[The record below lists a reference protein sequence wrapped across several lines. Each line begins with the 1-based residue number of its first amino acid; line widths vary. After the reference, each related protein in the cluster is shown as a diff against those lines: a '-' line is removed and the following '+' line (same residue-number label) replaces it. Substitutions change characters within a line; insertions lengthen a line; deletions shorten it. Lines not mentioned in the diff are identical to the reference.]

1 MAAPPQ
7 DEFTWTLESSHRLTP
22 GISLHTF
29 SRTTTGDLHHGNTN
43 INILPTQKITL
54 QFPPDLDPIAGSH
67 NLSEQ
72 DRRLDFTPC
81 HLEHDSSGTTTS
93 FSFLSGNGR
102 ITGLIGL
109 PRPQGQLAVKQVDS
123 GGGFPEELAAS
134 SHPTI
139 CIAGGTGIAPF
150 LTLPSEETWKA
161 SNSSRPSLVCS
172 IRGDDFSIIEFFL
185 EKKMLKPE
193 DWAQVWI
200 HVTSGEDI
208 DGLPAGKSENWWKT
222 RFENVLQQFPGPI
235 QFSLGRLTEEN
246 LASLLQGSNK
256 ILFCGSKSLEWQI
269 KMWSLGKASV
279 HCTER

>member
-1 MAAPPQ
+1 MAAPSE

-29 SRTTTGDLHHGNTN
+29 SRTKTGDLHHGDIT
-43 INILPTQKITL
+43 INILPTQTITL

-102 ITGLIGL
+102 VTGLIGL

-123 GGGFPEELAAS
+123 GGGFPEELTVSSQAA
-134 SHPTI
+134 I

-150 LTLPSEETWKA
+150 LTLPSKQAWKT
-161 SNSSRPSLVCS
+161 SNGSRSSLVCS
-172 IRGDDFSIIEFFL
+172 IRGHDFPIIEFFL
-185 EKKMLKPE
+185 ERKMLRPE
-193 DWAQVWI
+193 DWARVFI
-200 HVTSGEDI
+200 HVTPGEDV
-208 DGLPAGKSENWWKT
+208 DGLPAGRSESWWKM
-222 RFENVLQQFPGPI
+222 RFEHVVQQFPGPV
-235 QFSLGRLTEEN
+235 QFSIGRLTEEL
-246 LASLLQGSNK
+246 LASMLQESK
-256 ILFCGSKSLEWQI
+256 DILFCGSKSLEWQV

-279 HCTER
+279 RCTER